1 METTGRDSEQD
12 PIPTVSDDA
21 LVGEWVELALEAP
34 NGNELGRM
42 LRNSEPEEAAWR
54 RIQAAE
60 RRVSALMTETP
71 D

>member
-1 METTGRDSEQD
+1 METTGRDSEQELT
-12 PIPTVSDDA
+12 PTLPDDA

-34 NGNELGRM
+34 KGD
-42 LRNSEPEEAAWR
+42 EPEEAAWR

-60 RRVSALMTETP
+60 RRVRALTTETP

>member
-1 METTGRDSEQD
+1 MEATGTGSEQD
-12 PIPTVSDDA
+12 PTPTVPDDA
-21 LVGEWVELALEAP
+21 LIGEWVELALEAP

-60 RRVSALMTETP
+60 RRVRALMQETS

>member
-12 PIPTVSDDA
+12 PISTVSDDA

-60 RRVSALMTETP
+60 RRVRALMQETS

>member
-1 METTGRDSEQD
+1 METIDRDSEQD

-34 NGNELGRM
+34 NGDELGRM
-42 LRNSEPEEAAWR
+42 LRNSQPEEAAWR

-60 RRVSALMTETP
+60 RRVRALMQETS

>member
-1 METTGRDSEQD
+1 METTDRDSEQE
-12 PIPTVSDDA
+12 PIPTVPDDA

-34 NGNELGRM
+34 NGGELGRM
-42 LRNSEPEEAAWR
+42 LRNSQPEEAAWR

-60 RRVSALMTETP
+60 RRVSALMAEPP

>member
-1 METTGRDSEQD
+1 METTGTGSEQD
-12 PIPTVSDDA
+12 PTPTVPDDA

-34 NGNELGRM
+34 NGDELGRM
-42 LRNSEPEEAAWR
+42 LRNSQPEEAAWR

-60 RRVSALMTETP
+60 RRVSALTAEPP

>member
-1 METTGRDSEQD
+1 MDTTGRDHEQD
-12 PIPTVSDDA
+12 PTPTVSDDA

-34 NGNELGRM
+34 NGNELSRM
-42 LRNSEPEEAAWR
+42 LRDSEPEEAAWR

-60 RRVSALMTETP
+60 RRVRALMTETP

>member
-1 METTGRDSEQD
+1 METTGRDSEQELT
-12 PIPTVSDDA
+12 PTLPDDA

-34 NGNELGRM
+34 KGDELGRM
-42 LRNSEPEEAAWR
+42 LRNSQPEEAAWR

-60 RRVSALMTETP
+60 RRVRALTTETP